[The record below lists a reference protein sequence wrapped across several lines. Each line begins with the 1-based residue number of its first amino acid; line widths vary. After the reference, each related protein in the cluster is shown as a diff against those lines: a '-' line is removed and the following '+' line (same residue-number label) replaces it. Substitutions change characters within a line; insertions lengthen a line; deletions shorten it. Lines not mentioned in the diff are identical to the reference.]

1 MMGWKLE
8 LVQIV
13 TPVGGE
19 VIEEIDDEAEAVIVS
34 SEATF
39 ETIVQIK
46 SVLQQLGINYEVK
59 QLQ

>member
-19 VIEEIDDEAEAVIVS
+19 VIGAIDDEAEAVMVS

-39 ETIVQIK
+39 ETIVRIK
-46 SVLQQLGINYEVK
+46 RVLQQLGINYEVK